1 MRHQDVIGIAAV
13 RKYAEA
19 FHGAAEILLAAPARP
34 ATAAAYPR
42 IRQHARA
49 DAHALGVWS
58 GRHHLADILMAE
70 RDRQLHAAVGETKA
84 LAAAETEPAIGEMQV
99 AVADARREH
108 FEHHLA
114 ASRVWGRLLLG
125 LQRLAADAELKHA
138 HGSPFGRLD
147 ESDCFAEI
155 LPRRHDVPVA
165 YSRQIRQSARLTC
178 SRERG
183 QVGATLRVRRRQAES
198 AL

>member
-34 ATAAAYPR
+34 ATAAADPR

-49 DAHALGVWS
+49 DAHALGVRS

-84 LAAAETEPAIGEMQV
+84 LAATPGSTQPS
-99 AVADARREH
+99 ARGGS
-108 FEHHLA
+108 LGQPPA
-114 ASRVWGRLLLG
+114 ASTLSSTSLPVGFG
-125 LQRLAADAELKHA
+125 VGCSLACS
-138 HGSPFGRLD
+138 GSP
-147 ESDCFAEI
+147 
-155 LPRRHDVPVA
+155 
-165 YSRQIRQSARLTC
+165 QTQS
-178 SRERG
+178 
-183 QVGATLRVRRRQAES
+183 
-198 AL
+198 